1 MNLMPWFTASRP
13 RTLSL
18 SMTPV
23 AVGTALAWAA
33 EGKVHWLA
41 VLAALLGSIFIQLG
55 TNLHNDA
62 IDSERGE
69 RPLASALRLHALAVV
84 RRPLTRTEQA

>member
-1 MNLMPWFTASRP
+1 MDRAAGLAMNLAPWFMAARP

-55 TNLHNDA
+55 TNQIGRA
-62 IDSERGE
+62 SCRER
-69 RPLASALRLHALAVV
+69 V
-84 RRPLTRTEQA
+84 